1 MKLYALS
8 LLIMMLCAAPNAVHS
23 LRLGSGL
30 FATTNP
36 SGISASQK
44 GEPLIAS
51 AHASLIRIKD
61 EDQSLF
67 TQ

>member
-1 MKLYALS
+1 MLYA
-8 LLIMMLCAAPNAVHS
+8 APTGRAWLAPRV
-23 LRLGSGL
+23 GL

-61 EDQSLF
+61 EDQCLF

>member
-1 MKLYALS
+1 MLYA
-8 LLIMMLCAAPNAVHS
+8 APTGRAWLAPRVA
-23 LRLGSGL
+23 L

-67 TQ
+67 K